1 MKKRRNFDIKSNDS
15 KKSSLALPITITL
28 TLAVLLISSLIF
40 LQKKDS
46 PTDLL
51 APGSKETT
59 NQSSLSEQNNTEP
72 TKNDSTILAVPDFS
86 TPTNSTP
93 AVKATDSLKIFL
105 DGWSYQLLAKK
116 TISIYDATTNESA
129 TTNFKALSKDELTKL
144 YPTNFLAIRSIVA
157 RLYPVTGILQCD
169 KEGCRDDK
177 GAIDIFNLLT
187 DLGKTPTLGEQY
199 AKENISQGI
208 YLAEFKIH
216 PTTSG
221 LNLTIEGSPS
231 ILVSVPKS
239 LTDEVNPG
247 AVVKP
252 SPFDGYGERAIALG
266 FAFKKPF
273 LLDPLWVSNQGK
285 FNAGSFNSNLS
296 PVTIKQIS
304 NKPPLLLLSDATTYL
319 ENQLTD
325 SELTFRTSPATG
337 CSSLTICSTL
347 ATNPAYTT
355 LSTKNYTFC
364 TSKGKVSGIYWQG
377 KVTLDSKTPIYLG
390 GLYSPNKLSVGSIS
404 YFTHALYLLDSSGFT
419 TITSDRS
426 LTIKRSW
433 STTEMLSYLG
443 ADFKICN

>member
-15 KKSSLALPITITL
+15 KKSSLALPVALSL
-28 TLAVLLISSLIF
+28 TLLLLLISSIFF
-40 LQKKDS
+40 LQKKDT

-51 APGSKETT
+51 SPGSKDTT

-72 TKNDSTILAVPDFS
+72 SKSDSTILAVPDFS

-93 AVKATDSLKIFL
+93 GVKATDSLKIFL

-144 YPTNFLAIRSIVA
+144 YPSNFLAIRSIVA
-157 RLYPVTGILQCD
+157 RLYPVAGILKCD
-169 KEGCRDDK
+169 KDGCRDDK
-177 GAIDIFNLLT
+177 GAKDIFNFLT

-221 LNLTIEGSPS
+221 LNLTIEGSPTV
-231 ILVSVPKS
+231 IVSVPKS
-239 LTDEVNPG
+239 LNDEVNSA
-247 AVVKP
+247 AVVEP
-252 SPFDGYGERAIALG
+252 SPFNGFGARSIALG
-266 FAFKKPF
+266 YAFKKAF

-285 FNAGSFNSNLS
+285 FNAASFNNNLS
-296 PVTIKQIS
+296 LVTIKQIS
-304 NKPPLLLLSDATTYL
+304 SKPPLLLLNDTSTYL

-347 ATNPAYTT
+347 ATNPTYTT
-355 LSTKNYTFC
+355 LSSKNYTFC
-364 TSKGKVSGIYWQG
+364 TSKGKVTALYWQG
-377 KVTLDSKTPIYLG
+377 KVSLDSKSPLYLG
-390 GLYSPNKLSVGSIS
+390 GLYSPNKISVGNFS
-404 YFTHALYLLDSSGFT
+404 YFTHALYLLDSSGIT

-426 LTIKRSW
+426 LNTKQPW
-433 STTEMLSYLG
+433 STTEILSYIG
-443 ADFKICN
+443 SDFKICN